1 MALTSGTRLG
11 PYEIVNPLGAGGMG
25 EVYRARD
32 AKLNRDVALKILS
45 DSFVDRSRPAGAI
58 SREKRRCSPR
68 STIRTS
74 PPSTAL
80 KTAARRIALVLELVE
95 GPTLADR
102 IAHGPIALAD
112 ALPIA
117 KQIAEALEAAH
128 EQGIVH
134 RDLKPANI
142 KVRADGTVKVLDFGL
157 AKAMDP
163 AASAASAGC
172 DDTSPTLTSPAM
184 TQVGMILGTA
194 AYMAPEQARGRAVD
208 KRADVW
214 AFGAVLFEMLTGARA
229 FPGDDL
235 TDTLAAVV
243 SCRTELDAA
252 AARSAFDARRLSQA
266 LSAEGPETTHSRHG
280 GDAPRAR
287 GRVRDGGAANHAG
300 GRGGS
305 VTALDGVGVGRD
317 RRRVAGCSRLR
328 AVEPARGRSADL
340 GSPDHPASSRVRK
353 SHRTPAITRDGR
365 TVAYVARQGT
375 EDSQLYLRDLN
386 SFEARVGAGSKRRRQ
401 PFFSPDGKWVGF
413 FAQGQL
419 QKAEVA
425 GGAPVRLAE
434 AAYPFGGTWTE
445 DNTIIYATSLGSG
458 LLQIPASGGAPK
470 SISKP
475 DGAANGYAHVWP
487 QALPA
492 DEAVKSAVHHL
503 GAEQR

>member
-1 MALTSGTRLG
+1 
-11 PYEIVNPLGAGGMG
+11 MG

-45 DSFVDRSRPAGAI
+45 DSFVTDPNRLARFRREAQVLASLSHPNIAAI
-58 SREKRRCSPR
+58 YGFEDSG
-68 STIRTS
+68 TTH
-74 PPSTAL
+74 
-80 KTAARRIALVLELVE
+80 ALVLELVE
-95 GPTLADR
+95 GATLADR
-102 IAHGPIALAD
+102 IEQDPIALAD
-112 ALPIA
+112 ALSLA

-128 EQGIVH
+128 ELGIVH

-142 KVRADGTVKVLDFGL
+142 KIRADGTVKVLDFGL
-157 AKAMDP
+157 AKSMDL
-163 AASAASAGC
+163 AAGSSADATNFA
-172 DDTSPTLTSPAM
+172 TLTSPVM

-194 AYMAPEQARGRAVD
+194 AYMAPEQARGRVVD

-235 TDTLAAVV
+235 TDTLASGA
-243 SCRTELDAA
+243 T
-252 AARSAFDARRLSQA
+252 FDTRRLSQA
-266 LSAEGPETTHSRHG
+266 VSAQGPETTHSRHG
-280 GDAPRAR
+280 RDAPRAR
-287 GRVRDGGAANHAG
+287 GRVRHRRAANDDG
-300 GRGGS
+300 DRVGS
-305 VTALDGVGVGRD
+305 VTALDGVGAGRD
-317 RRRVAGCSRLR
+317 DRRVACCSRLR
-328 AVEPARGRSADL
+328 AVEPARGRSANL
-340 GSPDHPASSRVRK
+340 GSPTISLQPGSEITSA
-353 SHRTPAITRDGR
+353 PAITSDGR
-365 TVAYVARQGT
+365 TVAYVAREGT
-375 EDSQLYLRDLN
+375 EDSQLYLRDLT
-386 SFEARVGAGSKRRRQ
+386 SFEARTVPGSKGARQ

-425 GGAPVRLAE
+425 GGAPVLLAE
-434 AAYPFGGTWTE
+434 ATYPFGGTWTE

-492 DEAVKSAVHHL
+492 GRSGRRVLFTIWGRGRRSTRVVARRQGALLCGCRRHDGGGDAAERDVRCSAPAV
-503 GAEQR
+503 